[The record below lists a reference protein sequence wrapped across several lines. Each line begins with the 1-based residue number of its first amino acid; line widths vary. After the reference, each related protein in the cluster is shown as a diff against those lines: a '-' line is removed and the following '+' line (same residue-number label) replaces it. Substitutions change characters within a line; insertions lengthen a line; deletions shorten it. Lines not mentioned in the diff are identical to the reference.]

1 MVAGCEINDNPFAPL
16 CRACKDKIAAEGD
29 ATPIA
34 WMPRDH
40 RFVEKLATPDVTIAD
55 IIGDVDPIRAAR
67 GGRDL
72 SDELT
77 IHYGLLPRANRGIFA
92 INELPDLAG
101 KIQVGLFNIMQEGDI
116 QIKGYP
122 LRLPLDVLIVFTANP
137 EDYTARGKI
146 ITPLKDRIGAEIR
159 THYPSTVAE
168 GMTVTNQEAWV
179 GRDPARKIDV
189 PEYLREV
196 IEEIAFQAREDK
208 RVDKRSG
215 VSQRLPITTLE
226 SAVSSAEQ
234 RAARTGEKC
243 GIARIADIY
252 AAMPAITGKLEL
264 EYEGELKGADT
275 IARELIR
282 SAVGRVFSKRFG
294 EVSFQPVIQWFELG
308 GELKLPEAGEHR
320 RALRTT
326 LENPRADGTC
336 RQARRQR
343 SQRRRL
349 CISSSR
355 NDSRRPLGA
364 SPHRPQRRARL
375 LRGKAAATG
384 AARESESPAPA
395 IQLAVSNRKQ
405 RVRGNSSSGALGPT
419 MKFIKYGKYVGEPAD
434 AIDLEEL
441 VKKLGNFFLQSGF
454 ESQFYGVSEMDP
466 EKSMEALK
474 DAILRALQEGDLMPE
489 GAMSDELRE
498 MLQNPNARQNQEV
511 KDLIEKLMERM
522 AQEGYINPQQP
533 PQVTPPPQSSA
544 RGQVGEAQE
553 RDTEARF
560 EITDKTID
568 FLGFK
573 TLQDLLGSLG
583 RSSFGRHATRDLA
596 TGIETSGASRQYEFG
611 DTMNLDISETLF
623 NAVRRDGAKVPVE
636 ITYKDLMV
644 HQCEYYSSC
653 ATVVLLDCSHSM
665 ILYGED
671 RFTPA
676 KRVAM
681 ALSHLIRTQYPG
693 DTLNLV
699 LFHDSAEEV
708 PIGELARVQVGP
720 YYTNTREGLRM
731 AQRILL
737 RQKKDMRQIIMI
749 TDGKPSALTL
759 EDGRI
764 YKNAFGLDPFV
775 VGQTLEEVNKCK
787 RAGIL
792 INTFMLASDYSL
804 INFVQKITEMCRGK
818 AYFTTPYTLG
828 QYLLMDYMQRKT
840 KQIH

>member
-1 MVAGCEINDNPFAPL
+1 
-16 CRACKDKIAAEGD
+16 
-29 ATPIA
+29 
-34 WMPRDH
+34 
-40 RFVEKLATPDVTIAD
+40 
-55 IIGDVDPIRAAR
+55 
-67 GGRDL
+67 
-72 SDELT
+72 
-77 IHYGLLPRANRGIFA
+77 
-92 INELPDLAG
+92 
-101 KIQVGLFNIMQEGDI
+101 
-116 QIKGYP
+116 
-122 LRLPLDVLIVFTANP
+122 
-137 EDYTARGKI
+137 
-146 ITPLKDRIGAEIR
+146 
-159 THYPSTVAE
+159 
-168 GMTVTNQEAWV
+168 
-179 GRDPARKIDV
+179 
-189 PEYLREV
+189 
-196 IEEIAFQAREDK
+196 
-208 RVDKRSG
+208 
-215 VSQRLPITTLE
+215 
-226 SAVSSAEQ
+226 
-234 RAARTGEKC
+234 
-243 GIARIADIY
+243 
-252 AAMPAITGKLEL
+252 
-264 EYEGELKGADT
+264 
-275 IARELIR
+275 
-282 SAVGRVFSKRFG
+282 
-294 EVSFQPVIQWFELG
+294 
-308 GELKLPEAGEHR
+308 
-320 RALRTT
+320 
-326 LENPRADGTC
+326 
-336 RQARRQR
+336 
-343 SQRRRL
+343 
-349 CISSSR
+349 
-355 NDSRRPLGA
+355 
-364 SPHRPQRRARL
+364 
-375 LRGKAAATG
+375 
-384 AARESESPAPA
+384 
-395 IQLAVSNRKQ
+395 
-405 RVRGNSSSGALGPT
+405 
-419 MKFIKYGKYVGEPAD
+419 MKFIKYGKYIGEPAD

-498 MLQNPNARQNQEV
+498 MLQNPNARQSQEV

-544 RGQVGEAQE
+544 RGQVGQAQD
-553 RDTEARF
+553 RHTQARF
-560 EITDKTID
+560 EITGKTID

-611 DTMNLDISETLF
+611 DTLNLDISETLF

-737 RQKKDMRQIIMI
+737 RQKKDMRQIVMI